1 MNTLASFAG
10 ALSAALD
17 GVLEGALALASA
29 GDPDGDNAND
39 DGSGLV
45 DLQVGTRV
53 FNDVP
58 AAMRAELWL
67 SALQRGGG
75 AGAAAAGRFA
85 ELSAA
90 AIPSTVAD
98 EIARDVHRTFP
109 GHRRLGT
116 PAGHAA
122 MGRVLRAYA
131 ALDPEIGYSQ
141 GMNFLAGLFL
151 AYLEEKDA
159 FGALALVM
167 RQRGLRE
174 LYRPDDGM
182 ALLQVRL
189 WQLGRLAPRR
199 AAAALEAAGCLPVL
213 YASSWLL
220 TCFAA
225 EFPLPFAAR
234 VMDLVVASS
243 YSAPLMKVAV
253 RLLERA
259 EPALLKADGLE
270 AQVDVLRRELPA
282 WPPARLA
289 DLLTEALARPWT
301 PAQRAV
307 LEQIN
312 GAESVADA
320 VRRVEAAAGGADG
333 GADGADGADGAEA
346 LTRGESALPSPVA
359 KRAEARGRA
368 ALRIEPDLGGGDLDP
383 AVSAALSAYA
393 STALSAAAPPTPDA
407 APSASPASAVPPSP
421 FASERPALPPAG
433 SGAAAASSAG
443 GTAAASA
450 SSFLESEFGSF
461 IGVDEGGGGRAP
473 SGGSDAPA
481 AAASPA
487 PASSPGG
494 ASSYASPAGTASL
507 DLAAATSRAG
517 LLQAAYLKD
526 FAAAGKSTSKSGL

>member
-29 GDPDGDNAND
+29 GDPDGAGAAD

-85 ELSAA
+85 ELAAA

-151 AYLEEKDA
+151 AYLEEMDA

-333 GADGADGADGAEA
+333 GADGAKA
-346 LTRGESALPSPVA
+346 LARRESALRALSPVA

-383 AVSAALSAYA
+383 AVSDALSAYA

-433 SGAAAASSAG
+433 SGAAATSSAG

-461 IGVDEGGGGRAP
+461 IGVDEAGGGRAP
-473 SGGSDAPA
+473 SGESDAPA

-487 PASSPGG
+487 PAPSPGG

-526 FAAAGKSTSKSGL
+526 FAAAGKSASKSGL